1 MIRRFWTICLYA
13 LLSICLFSRTSAKNI
28 GSDQTENSLKDQ
40 KKYNYLLYLP
50 KEYDVVKKKYPLIIY
65 LHGSSQRGND
75 INKLKAYGPPQLVQQ
90 GRNFDFIIAS
100 PQCPAGVR
108 NWSAEN
114 WFETM
119 FAELNSKYEID
130 PERIYLTGVSM
141 GGGGTFDLAKK
152 YPDKFAALVP
162 LCAWDSD
169 VTNLCNI
176 RHIPTWTFHGKQDE
190 VVPVS
195 ETEEKVKKLRNCKGN
210 IELTVLE
217 NDGHGIQWLYE
228 KQDTYDIY
236 NWMLKHKRRAK

>member
-1 MIRRFWTICLYA
+1 MIKSFWSVCLFALFNICL
-13 LLSICLFSRTSAKNI
+13 LSETSAKI
-28 GSDQTENSLKDQ
+28 SGSNLTENSSEES

-50 KEYDVVKKKYPLIIY
+50 KEYTTEKKKYPLVIY
-65 LHGSSQRGND
+65 LHGSSQKGND
-75 INKLKAYGPPQLVQQ
+75 INKLKTYGPPQLVDK
-90 GRNFDFIIAS
+90 GRDFDFIIVS

-114 WFETM
+114 WFESL

-130 PERIYLTGVSM
+130 PDRIYLTGVSM
-141 GGGGTFDLAKK
+141 GGGGTFDLAKR

-169 VTNLCNI
+169 VTNLCSI
-176 RHIPTWTFHGKQDE
+176 RHIPTWTFHGKQDA

-195 ETEEKVKKLRNCKGN
+195 ETEEKVKKLRDCKGK

-217 NDGHGIQWLYE
+217 NEGHSIQWLYE
-228 KQDTYDIY
+228 KQDLYNIYD
-236 NWMLKHKRRAK
+236 WMLKHKRKAK